1 MNTKVTNALIE
12 SAKSHLPVSEWEL
25 ITPKLAEEYLAR
37 NTGNRLLRQTT
48 VNSYVHA
55 MKKGQWK
62 NTHQGI
68 AFYKTGEL
76 ADGQHRLEAVRQS
89 GISAWMLV
97 THGVETDSL
106 GAMDQGLRRK
116 AFDFM
121 EGGHKSVQ
129 SAAARIILAV
139 RSLDGAPFIP
149 IEFTRALRQVSGLDI
164 WEYAHTEDALV
175 AASLEHASICN
186 RASRNMPAVG
196 PGPLLG
202 AGLLAKHSDSWFEA
216 LRQIA
221 EVEGLDKD
229 DPLRV
234 LARKKFNKGD
244 YGQGV
249 SAMYAIKTMA
259 LRDEWLDSLADG
271 SNYNP
276 IKALR
281 VGADE
286 KFVVAPS

>member
-1 MNTKVTNALIE
+1 MSALIAE
-12 SAKSHLPVSEWEL
+12 KFQLPISKWTL
-25 ITPKLAEEYLAR
+25 ITPEIAADYLAR
-37 NTGNRLLRQTT
+37 NTDNRPLRQVV
-48 VNSYVHA
+48 VNSYVRA
-55 MKKGQWK
+55 MKRGQWK
-62 NTHQGI
+62 HTRQGI
-68 AFYKTGEL
+68 AFYKDGTL

-89 GISAWMLV
+89 GVSVWMLV
-97 THGVETDSL
+97 TCNVEPSSL

-129 SAAARIILAV
+129 SAAARIVIAIRGLEGY
-139 RSLDGAPFIP
+139 RFTP
-149 IEFTRALRQVSGLDI
+149 IEFTRAMRQISGLDV
-164 WEYAHTEDALV
+164 WEYAHTEEDLV
-175 AASLEHASICN
+175 AAGLEHASVCN

-202 AGLLAKHSDSWFEA
+202 AGLLAKHSDEWFEA

-249 SAMYAIKTMA
+249 AAMYAIKTMI
-259 LRDEWLDSLADG
+259 LRDEWLDSLAG
-271 SNYNP
+271 GKPYKPVKS
-276 IKALR
+276 LR
-281 VGADE
+281 VGSVETFAVE
-286 KFVVAPS
+286 PV